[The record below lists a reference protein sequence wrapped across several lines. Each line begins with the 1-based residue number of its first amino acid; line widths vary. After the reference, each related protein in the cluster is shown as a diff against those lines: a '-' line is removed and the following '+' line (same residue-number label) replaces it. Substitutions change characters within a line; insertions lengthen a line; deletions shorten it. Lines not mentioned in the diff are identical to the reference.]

1 MPTSAR
7 RPLGRFA
14 VGSMRA
20 STPTPRIDGAP
31 HPYGRMP
38 TSARRPKAAAR
49 HGSMWAST
57 PTHCTNFQTFP
68 PVLTGEILSK
78 ISPQGL
84 FTVEC
89 FLWKSPRRFVGIFPL
104 WKARNLSTRG
114 CGGAALAI
122 PGFAPLFHI
131 KSYYYCCCYIYP
143 LFLLERKTANAPIF
157 PGAVE
162 NPAAQR
168 RLIYEIFLR

>member
-1 MPTSAR
+1 MALCAMTER
-7 RPLGRFA
+7 CCR
-14 VGSMRA
+14 
-20 STPTPRIDGAP
+20 T
-31 HPYGRMP
+31 
-38 TSARRPKAAAR
+38 AAR
-49 HGSMWAST
+49 NQAGWLRRLLTPHQQSWMENST
-57 PTHCTNFQTFP
+57 RQGARTPGQGRQFKNSSIRRATRATSPQGEAFRRTDFQTFP
-68 PVLTGEILSK
+68 YVLTGEILSK

-89 FLWKSPRRFVGIFPL
+89 FLWKSPRLFIRIFPL

-143 LFLLERKTANAPIF
+143 LFL
-157 PGAVE
+157 
-162 NPAAQR
+162 
-168 RLIYEIFLR
+168 

>member
-1 MPTSAR
+1 
-7 RPLGRFA
+7 
-14 VGSMRA
+14 MRT
-20 STPTPRIDGAP
+20 STPTNFHRAPVGAD
-31 HPYGRMP
+31 YI
-38 TSARRPKAAAR
+38 SARGSRNSEGASPGAYTMRPYTHAG
-49 HGSMWAST
+49 GSSPSQFSNFSPCLGGRDFVKNFST
-57 PTHCTNFQTFP
+57 GTVHCGIFP
-68 PVLTGEILSK
+68 V
-78 ISPQGL
+78 
-84 FTVEC
+84 
-89 FLWKSPRRFVGIFPL
+89 KSPRRFVGNFPL

>member
-1 MPTSAR
+1 
-7 RPLGRFA
+7 PLG
-14 VGSMRA
+14 
-20 STPTPRIDGAP
+20 TK
-31 HPYGRMP
+31 GRLAWRTRNP
-38 TSARRPKAAAR
+38 DS
-49 HGSMWAST
+49 
-57 PTHCTNFQTFP
+57 QTFP
-68 PVLTGEILSK
+68 YVLTGEILSK

-89 FLWKSPRRFVGIFPL
+89 FLWKSPRLFIRIFPL

>member
-1 MPTSAR
+1 
-7 RPLGRFA
+7 
-14 VGSMRA
+14 MRT
-20 STPTPRIDGAP
+20 STPTKFHRTCRGGLYIRPWQSQFRGCLPGRIYNAP
-31 HPYGRMP
+31 LQTRRRFAIHPD
-38 TSARRPKAAAR
+38 
-49 HGSMWAST
+49 
-57 PTHCTNFQTFP
+57 FQTFP
-68 PVLTGEILSK
+68 LVLTGEILSK

-84 FTVEC
+84 CTVEC
-89 FLWKSPRRFVGIFPL
+89 FLWKSPRRFAGNFPL
-104 WKARNLSTRG
+104 WKGRNLSTRG